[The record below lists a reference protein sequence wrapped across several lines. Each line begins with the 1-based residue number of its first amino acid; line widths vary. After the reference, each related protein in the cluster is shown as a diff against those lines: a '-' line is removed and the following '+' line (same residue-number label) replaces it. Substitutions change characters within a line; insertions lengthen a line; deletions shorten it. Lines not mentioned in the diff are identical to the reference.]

1 VDLIVAT
8 YRIRFEEQEEL
19 ILAPDKR
26 FKAFLAMAEGEADV
40 TIRVNK
46 LKFDL
51 PAGAARVFDAPL
63 IEEDNGR
70 VIISGKPFWR
80 VWRDEETTIVEVF
93 PSDGS
98 TEKVLV
104 MNDRSTRWEIYMNSP
119 ETRLDP
125 LIYPLDGL
133 ILYYLTLQKGA
144 IMVHASAVDY
154 NGRGWLF
161 SGRSGNGKTTIARL
175 FDSQGIVVIHD
186 DRVILVKKEGRWFI
200 HNTPVYQNEVPRS
213 APLDHIWLIE
223 HGKSNVSVPVEGAL
237 ATAMILSN
245 CIQQT
250 WEGEATETLL
260 TAIEDVT
267 SMTLVSRLLFVPD
280 AGICNYLILRKE
292 EQKESVFAVA
302 LSMLRDG
309 KPVTVAAGGI
319 SMWPAIRSDDNVIIE
334 PYFGTEL
341 FPGDVVALIRLGGFV
356 VHRIKRTVSRD
367 GRILYMT
374 QGDASAA
381 DEHLSEVYEI
391 AGIVKELIRA
401 GSSQLVKPKRMPVFI
416 NRITALLEMYMSK
429 M

>member
-1 VDLIVAT
+1 MDLIVAT

-19 ILAPDKR
+19 SLAPDQR

-46 LKFDL
+46 SRFDL

-80 VWRDEETTIVEVF
+80 VWRDEETTIVEIF

-104 MNDRSTRWEIYMNSP
+104 MKDRSNRWEIYMNNQES
-119 ETRLDP
+119 RLDP

-144 IMVHASAVDY
+144 IMVHASAVNY

-175 FDSQGIVVIHD
+175 FDSQGIDVIHD

-267 SMTLVSRLLFVPD
+267 SMTMVSRLFFVPD

-319 SMWPAIRSDDNVIIE
+319 SMWPAIRPDDNVIIE
-334 PYFGTEL
+334 PYFGAEL

-356 VHRIKRTVSRD
+356 VHRIKKAVSRD
-367 GRILYMT
+367 GHILYLT

-391 AGIVKELIRA
+391 AGIVRELIRG
-401 GSSQLVKPKRMPVFI
+401 GSRQLVKPKRMPVII
-416 NRITALLEMYMSK
+416 NRITAFLEMYMSK